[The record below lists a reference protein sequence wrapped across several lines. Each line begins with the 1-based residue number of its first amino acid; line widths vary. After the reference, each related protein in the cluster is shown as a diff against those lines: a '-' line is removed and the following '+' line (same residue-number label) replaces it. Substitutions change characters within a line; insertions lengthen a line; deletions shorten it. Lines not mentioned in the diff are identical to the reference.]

1 MPINRGTFLALV
13 RPDLF
18 RVYIET
24 GKERPLEYP
33 FVLNVDDL
41 PFNPATDRQISGLGT
56 ALSKPEG
63 EQFPLDEPV
72 LGGTKEYEA
81 APFGLAVEITWEMW
95 RDDQYGVMRELV
107 AELARASRNRQE
119 VNAWAPFNNAFDT
132 SVVGF
137 DGINLVS
144 TAHPL
149 LGGGTASN
157 RPTTDVGLSITAV
170 QNALIAFENMVD
182 ERGLPRLLAPTM
194 CLVAPANRFL
204 VREILGS
211 AGKPFTADNEHNALL
226 QDDLGWMI
234 CHYFTNSTQ
243 WFITAA
249 KGIHDVN
256 YMWRDRPIFDAFD
269 DPWTKNA
276 VFTVYQRHTS
286 GFGTWRGVYGSR
298 ASA

>member
-24 GKERPLEYP
+24 GKERPLEY
-33 FVLNVDDL
+33 VLVDNVDDM

-56 ALSKPEG
+56 VVAKPEG
-63 EQFPLDEPV
+63 DQFTLDEPL

-81 APFGLAVEITWEMW
+81 SAFGLACEITWEMW

-119 VNAWAPFNNAFDT
+119 VTGWAPFNNAFDT
-132 SVVGF
+132 SVTGF
-137 DGINLVS
+137 DGTSLLS

-157 RPTTDVGLSITAV
+157 RATTDVGLSITAV
-170 QNALIAFENMVD
+170 QNALIAFENMTD
-182 ERGLPRLLAPTM
+182 ERGLPRLMAPTK

-211 AGKPFTADNEHNALL
+211 AGKPFTSDNEHNALL

-243 WFITAA
+243 WFIIASQ
-249 KGIHDVN
+249 GIHDVN
-256 YMWRDRPIFDAFD
+256 FMWRDRPIFDAFD

-298 ASA
+298 ASS